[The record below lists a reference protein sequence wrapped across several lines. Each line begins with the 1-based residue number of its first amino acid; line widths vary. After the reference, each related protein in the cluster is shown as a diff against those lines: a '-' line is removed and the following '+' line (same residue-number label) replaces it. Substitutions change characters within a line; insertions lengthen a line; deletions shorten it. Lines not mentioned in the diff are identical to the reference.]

1 MLHKKILEMFQEF
14 WIVSQGLYEEC
25 EVFKEINKQAQFTT
39 KHNQVSSPVD
49 DSTKLVQE
57 YADHIQERQ
66 VSFSLTKTEI
76 KHR

>member
-1 MLHKKILEMFQEF
+1 M
-14 WIVSQGLYEEC
+14 
-25 EVFKEINKQAQFTT
+25 FKEINKQAQLTT

-57 YADHIQERQ
+57 YADYIKQRQ